1 MSPSTPSST
10 SGQVHWHGL
19 LPTPRLVHSALAL
32 GLLLLGARVLLNAQ
46 QTAWLALGLGCVWL
60 GLAAWDAWRSL
71 RALKRAQMQ
80 VHRHL
85 PRAMAHG
92 APHRVQLSCQHQGPE
107 AWQVSLFDGVDPDLD
122 TTGLP
127 ISADVRQGVALQAR
141 YRVVPQRRGTV
152 SFTPAWLRVRSLG
165 GWWEFKGR
173 GGADTSLQVFP
184 NFAEVARY
192 VWLAGDRRLSEIGIK
207 QYASR
212 GQGTDFHQL
221 ADYTRGDPVRHVDWK
236 ASLRRRKP
244 VVRQYQDERDQTVM
258 VLLDAGRRMRAL
270 EPGAPGSHFDQTLN
284 ATMLLAWVALKEGD
298 QVGVLTFGQE
308 EGGQRYIAPRKGLS
322 SLNTL
327 MAQLHDLEPGDTA
340 SDYLAAAKSL
350 MAVQQRRALVIIITD
365 FRDDDLPDLEPALS
379 LLRSKHLVLL
389 ASLRERVTEE
399 VAQQALTDTTTAAE
413 VAAAHWQAQRRE
425 AAFKRLLARNHL
437 MVDALPE
444 QLAVAVVNR
453 YHAIKRSH
461 RL

>member
-1 MSPSTPSST
+1 
-10 SGQVHWHGL
+10 
-19 LPTPRLVHSALAL
+19 
-32 GLLLLGARVLLNAQ
+32 
-46 QTAWLALGLGCVWL
+46 
-60 GLAAWDAWRSL
+60 
-71 RALKRAQMQ
+71 
-80 VHRHL
+80 
-85 PRAMAHG
+85 
-92 APHRVQLSCQHQGPE
+92 
-107 AWQVSLFDGVDPDLD
+107 
-122 TTGLP
+122 
-127 ISADVRQGVALQAR
+127 
-141 YRVVPQRRGTV
+141 
-152 SFTPAWLRVRSLG
+152 
-165 GWWEFKGR
+165 
-173 GGADTSLQVFP
+173 
-184 NFAEVARY
+184 
-192 VWLAGDRRLSEIGIK
+192 
-207 QYASR
+207 
-212 GQGTDFHQL
+212 
-221 ADYTRGDPVRHVDWK
+221 
-236 ASLRRRKP
+236 

-327 MAQLHDLEPGDTA
+327 MAQLHDLEPGDSA
-340 SDYLAAAKSL
+340 SDYLAAANSL

-389 ASLRERVTEE
+389 ASLRERVTED